1 MKISGTFKSANNK
14 SNINYYIY
22 APETIKEKRPVAI
35 LQISHGMCEYF
46 ERYRDLCEF
55 LNYNNIIV
63 CGNDH
68 LGHGDSKELGF
79 FAHDNGFNFLSD
91 DLYTLNKLM
100 KKTYPGVPYIL
111 MGHSMGSFIA
121 RHYTEKYSNS
131 IDACIYM
138 GSGGAIPI
146 SKLGIALVKA
156 MIKIKGEKYRS
167 KYFYNL
173 VFGKYN
179 SKIDNPKSEYAWL
192 TRDESVVEE
201 YENDP
206 KTHFIFTLSGFKDLI
221 TLLDIVNREEWFE
234 TFPKK
239 LPVLLI
245 SGTED
250 PVGNYGKGVLQVYN
264 RLIHS
269 GCENV
274 EIKLIQ
280 GARHE
285 VVNELEK
292 EKSYNYLKD
301 FILSVSQKN
310 KPHLN

>member
-1 MKISGTFKSANNK
+1 MRISGNFKSADNK
-14 SNINYYIY
+14 SNINYYVY
-22 APETIKEKRPVAI
+22 TPDTIKEKDPDAI

-46 ERYRDLCEF
+46 ERYKELCEF
-55 LNYNNIIV
+55 LNLNNIVV

-79 FAHDNGFNFLSD
+79 FAHENGFNFLSD
-91 DLYTLNKLM
+91 DLYTLNRLM
-100 KKTYPGVPYIL
+100 KKTYPEIPYIL

-121 RHYTEKYSNS
+121 RHYTEKYPNS

-138 GSGGAIPI
+138 GSGGPVPI
-146 SKLGIALVKA
+146 SKLGIALVKM

-167 KYFYNL
+167 EHFYDL
-173 VFGKYN
+173 IFGKYD
-179 SKIDNPKSEYAWL
+179 SRIDNPKSKYAWL

-201 YENDP
+201 YEEDS
-206 KTHFIFTLSGFKDLI
+206 KTHFVFTLSGFKDLI
-221 TLLDIVNREEWFE
+221 TLLDIVNRKKWFDM
-234 TFPKK
+234 FPKK

-264 RLIHS
+264 RLIAS

-274 EIKLIQ
+274 ELKLIE

-285 VVNELEK
+285 VINEFGK
-292 EKSYNYLKD
+292 ENTYNYLKD
-301 FILSVSQKN
+301 FILNVVKKKN
-310 KPHLN
+310 RI